1 MNAIIITDI
10 MAALERPG
18 TADILWRCVGEHE
31 VHVGA
36 CADAACQYT
45 CGKDHWSG
53 FEWADVR
60 APAARLNGLVIDG
73 VLDQTYRSHSST
85 AYKLHDVAATIAAL
99 RRFDAG
105 DRDAPPEPLDEIPS
119 DLFDVIE
126 GQERTKNLLRLALAA
141 PRPVHVLFEGPPGSA
156 KSMFLEELNRLPDAR
171 YALGGTT
178 SRAGIVDFLIDA
190 RPRFLIVDE
199 IDKMGSADASALLS
213 VMEGGRLSRLK
224 RHADQVSRLHLWV
237 FAAAN
242 RSGRMSPELLSRF
255 WRIKLKAYTDEEFRA
270 VVVAVLTKREGVDAE
285 MAHYI
290 ARQVLPR
297 SRDPRDAVKVARLGK
312 SKADIDLL
320 VTEIVA

>member
-1 MNAIIITDI
+1 MNTTSTADL

-18 TADILWRCVGEHE
+18 TADILRRCLAEQARHAA
-31 VHVGA
+31 A
-36 CADAACQYT
+36 CARPGCDYT
-45 CGKDHWSG
+45 CGREHWSG
-53 FEWADVR
+53 FEWSDVR
-60 APAARLNGLVIDG
+60 APAARLNGLVIEG

-85 AYKLHDVAATIAAL
+85 SYKLHDVAATIEAL
-99 RRFDAG
+99 QRFDAG
-105 DRDAPPEPLDEIPS
+105 DRDAPPEPLEIPT
-119 DLFDVIE
+119 DLFDIIE
-126 GQERTKNLLRLALAA
+126 GQDRVKNLLHLALAA

-178 SRAGIVDFLIDA
+178 SRAGIVDFLLDA

-199 IDKMGSADASALLS
+199 IDKMGGADASALLS

-242 RSGRMSPELLSRF
+242 RSARMSPELLSRF
-255 WRIKLKAYTDEEFRA
+255 WRIRLKQYTDEEFRA
-270 VVVAVLTKREGVDAE
+270 VVVSVLTKREGVDGE
-285 MAHYI
+285 MAWYI
-290 ARQVLPR
+290 ARMVLPR
-297 SRDPRDAVKVARLGK
+297 SRDPRDAVKVARLGT

-320 VTEIVA
+320 VTEIQT